1 MKKNFDKTVDDSYLK
16 KSDIRTLKRC
26 VTKNTLAYFII
37 NTKE

>member
-1 MKKNFDKTVDDSYLK
+1 MKTNFDKTVDDSHK
-16 KSDIRTLKRC
+16 KAEIRTLKRC